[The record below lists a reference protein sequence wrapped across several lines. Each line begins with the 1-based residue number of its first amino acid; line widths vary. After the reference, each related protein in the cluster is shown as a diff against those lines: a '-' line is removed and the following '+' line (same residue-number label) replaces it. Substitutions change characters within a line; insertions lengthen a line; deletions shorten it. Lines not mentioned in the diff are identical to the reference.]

1 MYWTTQPSTVFFIP
15 IALNGRSKW
24 HKEGMR
30 LTLFV
35 CQNIE
40 KHYVSNIEKWAS
52 IKINCAPFKIQQ
64 GAAATRELDM
74 K

>member
-1 MYWTTQPSTVFFIP
+1 M
-15 IALNGRSKW
+15 ASKW
-24 HKEGMR
+24 HKEGKR

-64 GAAATRELDM
+64 GTAATRELDM